1 MAGFGKARRI
11 DISDVRRQK
20 VVDRLIKH
28 IASAY
33 KLRIEGQ
40 PMGMKVRGL
49 VPICR

>member
-1 MAGFGKARRI
+1 MAGFGNPRHI

-20 VVDRLIKH
+20 VVDRLIKY

-40 PMGMKVRGL
+40 PMCMKVRGL